1 MEGDG
6 GEEMEVMEWRGGD
19 EVMEWRGGDEVM
31 EWRGGDGRNGM

>member
-19 EVMEWRGGDEVM
+19 EVMEWRGGD
-31 EWRGGDGRNGM
+31 GSDGM

>member
-19 EVMEWRGGDEVM
+19 EVMEWREEMEGMECEVM
-31 EWRGGDGRNGM
+31 EGRRWK